1 MLNGTFFNLKSFEMW
16 EVSTGRELER
26 EKLL

>member
-1 MLNGTFFNLKSFEMW
+1 MLNGTFFNLKSLEMW
-16 EVSTGRELER
+16 EISMDRELER